1 MRLKE
6 KQKTKGSDA
15 LSSNQH
21 IKQVS
26 TVERSKS
33 WLARMQVQQPNQFL
47 TNRMEHE
54 TNMRQS
60 RALLYTHISYVTS
73 ACHTASTVDREMFQ
87 PVTSM

>member
-1 MRLKE
+1 MLLQE
-6 KQKTKGSDA
+6 KQRTEGLDA

-26 TVERSKS
+26 TVERSKC
-33 WLARMQVQQPNQFL
+33 WLARMQVHQPNQFL
-47 TNRMEHE
+47 KNRMEPE
-54 TNMRQS
+54 TNWRQS
-60 RALLYTHISYVTS
+60 RALLYAHICYVTP